1 MVVTGW
7 NAASPQYF
15 PPIPELPLT
24 SPHFST
30 LPHTPS
36 PYLNFPTIPEQAKV
50 SRPAM
55 DLWRSGRP
63 VLNAI
68 LQLIQTEGSQE

>member
-1 MVVTGW
+1 MVVTGC

-15 PPIPELPLT
+15 PTIPEISHT
-24 SPHFST
+24 FPHFST
-30 LPHTPS
+30 LPHHTSTS
-36 PYLNFPTIPEQAKV
+36 PNFPTIPEQAKI

-68 LQLIQTEGSQE
+68 LQLIQTEGSHE